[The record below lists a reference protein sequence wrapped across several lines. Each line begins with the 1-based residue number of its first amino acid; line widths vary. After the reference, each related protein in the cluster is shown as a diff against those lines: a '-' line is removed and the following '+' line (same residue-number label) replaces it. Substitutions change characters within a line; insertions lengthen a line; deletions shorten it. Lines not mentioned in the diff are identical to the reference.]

1 MPVQAS
7 RRPSSTARV
16 APSGRIAASIP
27 VQPGPTG
34 GGPGGRG
41 PGGDGQSGGG
51 GRSSGAGSG
60 KKRPR
65 RKDPLWARLTVIFG
79 AVLMLTSG
87 VAIVGSKVLIG
98 QATGDIAQRN
108 LLGDASKSD
117 AEGGASLD
125 GPIDML
131 LLGVDARERWA
142 ADDVRSDSIIILHIP
157 ASHDQAYLISIPR
170 DTEAQIPAFPKSG
183 YPGGTDKINA
193 AFQAGARNGGGWEG
207 GAQLMAQTIKR
218 LTGVSFDGAAII
230 NFGGFKNVIDT
241 LGTVRICVSHE
252 VKSKHMSYVD
262 GKPMWNADAKKT
274 GQQMT
279 PVVHKKGC
287 QEMEGW
293 AALDYAR
300 QRYGLPGGDYDRQ
313 QNQQQ
318 LIKAMARK
326 ATDGGMLTNP
336 AKLNQLIKTA
346 GKALV
351 LDTNGVAI
359 EKFIFTLRGVTANEL
374 TMLKTNNGSFNGNS
388 NNREAL
394 NAETMD
400 MFRAVKQ
407 DKLAEFVFTHPEVIS
422 GRK

>member
-7 RRPSSTARV
+7 RRPSSPGSA
-16 APSGRIAASIP
+16 APSGRVAAAIP
-27 VQPGPTG
+27 VQTRPSR
-34 GGPGGRG
+34 GGPGGRPPG
-41 PGGDGQSGGG
+41 GGDGGRVGGG
-51 GRSSGAGSG
+51 GSA
-60 KKRPR
+60 KKRTK
-65 RKDPLWARLTVIFG
+65 RKDPLWARLTVVFG
-79 AVLMLTSG
+79 AVLMLSSG
-87 VAIVGSKVLIG
+87 AVVVGSKVMIG

-108 LLGDASKSD
+108 LLGGAGKSD

-142 ADDVRSDSIIILHIP
+142 ADNVRSDSIIILHIP
-157 ASHDQAYLISIPR
+157 ATHDQAYLISIPR
-170 DTEAQIPAFPKSG
+170 DTEAQIPAFQKSG
-183 YPGGTDKINA
+183 WAGGTGKINS
-193 AFQAGARNGGGWEG
+193 AFEAGARNGGNWEG
-207 GAQLMAQTIKR
+207 GAQLMAETIKR
-218 LTGVSFDGAAII
+218 LTGISFDGAAII

-241 LGTVRICVSHE
+241 LGTVKICVSHE

-274 GQQMT
+274 GKKMT
-279 PVVHKKGC
+279 PVLHKKGC

-293 AALDYAR
+293 AALDYSR

-326 ATDGGMLTNP
+326 ATDGGMLTKP
-336 AKLNQLIKTA
+336 AKLQQLVKTA

-351 LDTNGVAI
+351 LDTGGVPI
-359 EKFIFTLRGVTANEL
+359 ENFIFTMRGVTANEL
-374 TMLKTNNGSFNGNS
+374 TMLKTNNGTFNGNG
-388 NNREAL
+388 NGNEAL
-394 NAETMD
+394 SEETLA

-422 GRK
+422 TRK

>member
-7 RRPSSTARV
+7 RRPSSNGSA

-27 VQPGPTG
+27 VQPGPSG
-34 GGPGGRG
+34 GGPGGRP
-41 PGGDGQSGGG
+41 PGRGDGRTGGKG
-51 GRSSGAGSG
+51 PA
-60 KKRPR
+60 KKRPK

-79 AVLMLTSG
+79 AVLMLSSG
-87 VAIVGSKVLIG
+87 AAIVGAKALIG

-142 ADDVRSDSIIILHIP
+142 ADNVRSDSIIILHIP

-170 DTEAQIPAFPKSG
+170 DTEAQIPAFKKSG
-183 YPGGTDKINA
+183 FTGGTDKINA
-193 AFQAGARNGGGWEG
+193 AFQAGAKNGGNWEG

-241 LGTVRICVSHE
+241 LGTVKICVSHQVE
-252 VKSKHMSYVD
+252 SHHMSFVD

-274 GQQMT
+274 GKKMT

-336 AKLNQLIKTA
+336 AKLNQLIKAA
-346 GKALV
+346 GKAFV
-351 LDTNGVAI
+351 LDTGGARI
-359 EKFIFTLRGVTANEL
+359 EDFIFTMRGVTANEL
-374 TMLKTNNGSFNGNS
+374 TMLKTNNGSFNGND

-394 NAETMD
+394 NEETMQ
-400 MFRAVKQ
+400 MFEAVKK
-407 DKLAEFVFTHPEVIS
+407 DKLAEFVFNHPEVIS